1 MGMKDNSYLLKKF
14 KKNWKAVEVI
24 EDKQLGK
31 LSIKQRLYQL
41 ASVLNMG
48 IGLELG
54 FGEDRQ
60 KLRVRSRWILL
71 KKGRQR

>member
-1 MGMKDNSYLLKKF
+1 MKENNYLLKKF
-14 KKNWKAVEVI
+14 KKNWKAIEI
-24 EDKQLGK
+24 LEDKQLRK

-41 ASVLNMG
+41 ASVLSIG
-48 IGLELG
+48 LGLELG

-60 KLRVRSRWILL
+60 KLRTRSRWILL